1 MADSTQTSH
10 GATEPAGPEPRKTSD
25 DAPEAPSERP
35 EEKPGD
41 AAQDADGTASDADDT
56 EAEVDGAASD
66 VSEENPD
73 DAEPDAAGKEPGKAR
88 KRWGGFRRRRR
99 DAEPDDAEPGTDE
112 QTEVESGPD
121 AGDDESGSGE
131 GNDEAGPDEKTGDE
145 AGADEKPD
153 TTAEPGP
160 IAGDDDA
167 DPNELPYPTRTGW
180 VVAAFLL
187 FWPLAIPA
195 LVHSMRTAEANG
207 TGNVRRAKK
216 SSVRTLDFSLGA
228 VTVGV
233 LAVVGLGIAAVAAP
247 TYASSLPPG
256 LVSTAKSF
264 VPPALAGPLGITLPD
279 DGPALTAPTSSPSPT
294 VDPYATT
301 DPYADPYAEDPADGL
316 EPLPTQEAGGQVAP
330 SEEPTPDADTSATAG
345 AEIPDLQVGDC
356 IDTAATSGQT
366 TLYRIPVVPCTTAHG
381 GEIYAETTAEDS
393 LAKNGEAPTQQALWD
408 AADAFCYPQFT
419 KYVGLQWA
427 QSELL
432 YWPIAPSEE
441 SWAEGDRRILCVVES
456 EQPVTGSL
464 EGAAR

>member
-10 GATEPAGPEPRKTSD
+10 GATEPAGTEPRKTSD
-25 DAPEAPSERP
+25 DAPEARSERP
-35 EEKPGD
+35 EETPGD
-41 AAQDADGTASDADDT
+41 AAQDADDTAEGADD
-56 EAEVDGAASD
+56 AAGVQPDG
-66 VSEENPD
+66 D
-73 DAEPDAAGKEPGKAR
+73 DAPDAAGEEPASAR

-99 DAEPDDAEPGTDE
+99 DAEPGTDE
-112 QTEVESGPD
+112 QTEGEPGPD
-121 AGDDESGSGE
+121 EGDDEAGS
-131 GNDEAGPDEKTGDE
+131 DEKTGNE
-145 AGADEKPD
+145 AGTDEKSDAAEAGP
-153 TTAEPGP
+153 TAGTDE
-160 IAGDDDA
+160 DA

-233 LAVVGLGIAAVAAP
+233 LSIVGLGIAVAAAP
-247 TYASSLPPG
+247 AYASSLPPG

-294 VDPYATT
+294 LDPYATT

-330 SEEPTPDADTSATAG
+330 SEEPTPDADTAATAG

-408 AADAFCYPQFT
+408 AADAFCYPEFT

-427 QSELL
+427 RSELL

-464 EGAAR
+464 EGADR

>member
-1 MADSTQTSH
+1 MADTTQNPRAASKPDGTDPQV
-10 GATEPAGPEPRKTSD
+10 TEPAG
-25 DAPEAPSERP
+25 
-35 EEKPGD
+35 EKKE
-41 AAQDADGTASDADDT
+41 TATGSAGQT
-56 EAEVDGAASD
+56 EAEATATDPVETPVDG
-66 VSEENPD
+66 P
-73 DAEPDAAGKEPGKAR
+73 
-88 KRWGGFRRRRR
+88 
-99 DAEPDDAEPGTDE
+99 
-112 QTEVESGPD
+112 
-121 AGDDESGSGE
+121 AGDDT
-131 GNDEAGPDEKTGDE
+131 DEDAVGDE
-145 AGADEKPD
+145 PAPADVP
-153 TTAEPGP
+153 
-160 IAGDDDA
+160 DDDEGA

-233 LAVVGLGIAAVAAP
+233 LAVVGLWIAVAAAP

-294 VDPYATT
+294 LDPYATT

-330 SEEPTPDADTSATAG
+330 SEEPTPDADTAATAG

-393 LAKNGEAPTQQALWD
+393 LAKDGEAPTQQALWD

-427 QSELL
+427 RSELL

-464 EGAAR
+464 EGADR

>member
-1 MADSTQTSH
+1 MADTTHNPRAASKPDGTDPQV
-10 GATEPAGPEPRKTSD
+10 TEPAGEKTET
-25 DAPEAPSERP
+25 EAGSAEQTKAEATATDPVEASV
-35 EEKPGD
+35 
-41 AAQDADGTASDADDT
+41 DGPDGDDT
-56 EAEVDGAASD
+56 AE
-66 VSEENPD
+66 
-73 DAEPDAAGKEPGKAR
+73 DAEPDATGKEPGKAR
-88 KRWGGFRRRRR
+88 KRWGGLRRKRR
-99 DAEPDDAEPGTDE
+99 DAEPGTDAQAE
-112 QTEVESGPD
+112 
-121 AGDDESGSGE
+121 
-131 GNDEAGPDEKTGDE
+131 DEAGPDEKTVDE
-145 AGADEKPD
+145 AGPDEKTVD
-153 TTAEPGP
+153 EAGP
-160 IAGDDDA
+160 AAGGDEDA

-233 LAVVGLGIAAVAAP
+233 LAVVGLGIAVAAAP

-279 DGPALTAPTSSPSPT
+279 DGTALTAPTSSPSPT
-294 VDPYATT
+294 LDPYATT
-301 DPYADPYAEDPADGL
+301 DPYADPYSDDPADGL

-330 SEEPTPDADTSATAG
+330 SEEPTPDADTAATAG

-393 LAKNGEAPTQQALWD
+393 LAKDGEAPTQQALWD

-427 QSELL
+427 RSELL

-464 EGAAR
+464 KGADR

>member
-10 GATEPAGPEPRKTSD
+10 GATEPADTEPTGTGPGEGEAGSGTVDSENAESED
-25 DAPEAPSERP
+25 VAAETTAPESET
-35 EEKPGD
+35 
-41 AAQDADGTASDADDT
+41 AAADDEPGEPAEET
-56 EAEVDGAASD
+56 EDAESPEGAEGD
-66 VSEENPD
+66 ETPEDPD
-73 DAEPDAAGKEPGKAR
+73 D
-88 KRWGGFRRRRR
+88 
-99 DAEPDDAEPGTDE
+99 
-112 QTEVESGPD
+112 
-121 AGDDESGSGE
+121 
-131 GNDEAGPDEKTGDE
+131 DEA
-145 AGADEKPD
+145 
-153 TTAEPGP
+153 
-160 IAGDDDA
+160 
-167 DPNELPYPTRTGW
+167 DPYELPYPTRAGW

-207 TGNVRRAKK
+207 TGNARRAKK

-233 LAVVGLGIAAVAAP
+233 LAIAGLWIAVAAAP

-279 DGPALTAPTSSPSPT
+279 DGPALAVPTPSQSPT
-294 VDPYATT
+294 ADPYATT
-301 DPYADPYAEDPADGL
+301 DPYPEGLVDGTDL
-316 EPLPTQEAGGQVAP
+316 LPTQEAGGEVEP
-330 SEEPTPDADTSATAG
+330 SEEPTPDADTAATAG

-356 IDTAATSGQT
+356 IDTAATSGQS

-393 LAKNGEAPTQQALWD
+393 LGKKGAAPTQQALWD
-408 AADAFCYPQFT
+408 AADAYCYPEFT
-419 KYVGLQWA
+419 KYVGLRWA
-427 QSELL
+427 KSELL

-464 EGAAR
+464 EGADR